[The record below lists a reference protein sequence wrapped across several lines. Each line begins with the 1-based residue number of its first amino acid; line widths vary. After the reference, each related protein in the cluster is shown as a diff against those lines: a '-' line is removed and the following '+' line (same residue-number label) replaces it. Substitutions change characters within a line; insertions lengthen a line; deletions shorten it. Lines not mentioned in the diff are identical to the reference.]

1 MKGGTEGAESVGG
14 PEKLEVPERAGGSA
28 TLEGAEAG
36 KIAFYPPYAQI
47 AKIQTGSS
55 NEQKEKDKH

>member
-1 MKGGTEGAESVGG
+1 MGG
-14 PEKLEVPERAGGSA
+14 PEKLEVPERAEGSA

-36 KIAFYPPYAQI
+36 KIAFYPLYAQI